1 MARAIGLEVAP
12 RDPREELRK
21 RLEAAPEAHAEAL
34 LDGYELLQELHDA
47 GILRTLRGAVGAGDK
62 LIETAVDAAKSEEA
76 VRAMR
81 NAIIVG
87 KMLGSID
94 PELLHGIAN
103 AVNETFGSRPPVE
116 DPPGLFALLGAFSRP
131 EQRRSMAL
139 MNRFLEKLGSELKT
153 RGESR

>member
-1 MARAIGLEVAP
+1 MARALGLEVAP

-47 GILRTLRGAVGAGDK
+47 GILRVLRGAVSAGDK

-76 VRAMR
+76 IRAQR
-81 NAIIVG
+81 NAMILG
-87 KMLGSID
+87 KMLAAID
-94 PELLHGIAN
+94 PEVLHSFAN
-103 AVNETFGSRPPVE
+103 AVSRTLGSLPPVE
-116 DPPGLFALLGAFSRP
+116 KPPGFLGLIGAFSRP
-131 EQRRSMAL
+131 EQRRSMGL
-139 MNRFLEKLGSELKT
+139 INKFLEALGYELKT

>member
-34 LDGYELLQELHDA
+34 LESYELLQELHDA
-47 GILRTLRGAVGAGDK
+47 GILRVLRGAASAGNN

-76 VRAMR
+76 IRAQR
-81 NAIIVG
+81 NAIILG

-94 PELLHGIAN
+94 PEVLHSFAN
-103 AVNETFGSRPPVE
+103 AVRKTLGSRPPVVN
-116 DPPGLFALLGAFSRP
+116 PPGFLALIGAFGRP
-131 EQRRSMAL
+131 EQRRSMEL
-139 MNRFLEKLGSELKT
+139 INKFLETLGNELKT